1 MNRETLLPES
11 VNIVNW
17 VIEMTLVKA
26 LSVIIA

>member
-1 MNRETLLPES
+1 MNRETLLPET